1 MQYIGF
7 TIGENEYTIP
17 ILKVQEIINMP
28 TITKLPQSAD
38 YIEGVTNLRGRII
51 QIVNLKKLAG
61 LYDSEGVS
69 ATSKVIVITSGKL
82 TFGIL
87 VDGITGVVSIEQSDI
102 EPSENFMQSH
112 IAQIEGV
119 ARVQDRLVVMLDTKK
134 LIPVEDESLFE
145 DEIYEIKETEGDK
158 VEVIKKIE
166 GMGGEILVKE
176 VRDAKEFFTNKG
188 IDASDP
194 RFAIVEDMI
203 AFMEAINKDDLEQA
217 DAAIQKMMSRGQAD
231 LFKEIGKV
239 TRKLH
244 DSIKTFRDAI
254 DPKLKDIAVSDM
266 PNAVDR
272 LHYVIE
278 KTEEAAN
285 KTMAIVEK
293 HLLELDEF
301 SNHVRNIKEPQE
313 SVEYLKAFK
322 NRLEDDLTEIITT
335 QSFQDLTGQ
344 TIKKVIV
351 LVSDIEAELVKLIA
365 TFGVKIEQSKS
376 ISEEEVHEKV
386 SQSDVD
392 ELLKDFGF

>member
-61 LYDSEGVS
+61 LYDSDTISPTG
-69 ATSKVIVITSGKL
+69 KVIVITSGKM

-87 VDGITGVVSIEQSDI
+87 VDSITGVISINNSDI

-112 IAQIEGV
+112 VAQIEGV

-145 DEIYEIKETEGDK
+145 DEIFEVKETNGNK
-158 VEVIKKIE
+158 VEVTKKIE
-166 GMGGEILVKE
+166 GMGGEIIVKE
-176 VRDAKEFFTNKG
+176 VLDAKDFFTHKG
-188 IDASDP
+188 IDPSDP
-194 RFAIVEDMI
+194 RFAIVDDMI
-203 AFMEAINKDDLEQA
+203 AFMNAINKDDLEQA

-231 LFKEIGKV
+231 LFKEVGKV

-254 DPKLKDIAVSDM
+254 DPRLRDIAVSDM

-293 HLLELDEF
+293 HLLELDDF

-365 TFGVKIEQSKS
+365 TFGVKIDQTKG
-376 ISEEEVHEKV
+376 ISEQEVHEKV

-392 ELLKDFGF
+392 DLLKDFGF